1 MPPSERS
8 DANGHFDACGKYHI
22 PNNTPYIRYFV
33 SFILQFQF
41 YEHMCISAGQYDPTD
56 PESELYKCDFYQSLE
71 AGEELMKLL
80 EKGQSQP
87 WQDTLTEMIG
97 SGKMSADS
105 LLHYFQPIITWLE
118 NDQKENGWVSGWDL
132 DSTWEPE
139 GFDEPAY
146 DGKCT

>member
-1 MPPSERS
+1 M
-8 DANGHFDACGKYHI
+8 
-22 PNNTPYIRYFV
+22 
-33 SFILQFQF
+33 Q
-41 YEHMCISAGQYDPTD
+41 
-56 PESELYKCDFYQSLE
+56 
-71 AGEELMKLL
+71 LL

-132 DSTWEPE
+132 DSTWQPE

-146 DGKCT
+146 DGSCT